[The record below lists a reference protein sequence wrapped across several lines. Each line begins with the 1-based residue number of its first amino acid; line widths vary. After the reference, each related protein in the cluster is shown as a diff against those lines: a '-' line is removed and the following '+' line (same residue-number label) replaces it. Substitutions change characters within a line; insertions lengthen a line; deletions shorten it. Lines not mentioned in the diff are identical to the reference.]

1 MRQSTLTPPV
11 SSIHPQS
18 RSERIRLTRAATGL
32 KPAEKL
38 LLRSLVD
45 FMGNATECW
54 PSLSRLADEVGCSI
68 RHVRR
73 MLRSL
78 EAAGWIIARY
88 RFRPDR
94 SQTSCV
100 FQWVKAP
107 DLHVRPPR
115 TSASALE
122 FNIGSIQ
129 ESNTY
134 AAPAECDFRK
144 EDRAPVAADPGVNCP
159 QGRANCPQA
168 TVAAELVEAVSNE
181 TPAAPDSVPVNCP
194 EQNGTAPVA
203 ADIRSNCPEAD
214 PVANWPEGKEN
225 LPDSIKGPVNWPEV
239 KGKENCPDLKP
250 VDNWPYLSNRENFPD
265 SGPVNCPEATGKAP
279 DSVSDN
285 CHKAPV
291 AAELVEVDASNDGSK
306 QGPSNEAPSAPAAPA
321 IRSRKPSPKFIVIDG
336 SKFLDINHG
345 RDIYLAA
352 VAAKLLN
359 SGTVDRLAFFA
370 CWCAIAAKL
379 RAGKVQFP
387 ERMMRFLLDN
397 RKAMSAYPDHAAEL
411 KAREAVR
418 FLFPEKPYNPHC

>member
-1 MRQSTLTPPV
+1 MHQSTLTPPAP
-11 SSIHPQS
+11 SIHHQS

-45 FMGNATECW
+45 FMGNSSECW

-78 EAAGWIIARY
+78 EAAGWIATQS

-115 TSASALE
+115 TSVSALE
-122 FNIGSIQ
+122 KDIGKFKQ
-129 ESNTY
+129 NTY
-134 AAPAECDFRK
+134 AAPAECTSVS
-144 EDRAPVAADPGVNCP
+144 EDKAP
-159 QGRANCPQA
+159 
-168 TVAAELVEAVSNE
+168 AAEPELPAELEVNPIDFQPG
-181 TPAAPDSVPVNCP
+181 TPA
-194 EQNGTAPVA
+194 
-203 ADIRSNCPEAD
+203 IPEASRT
-214 PVANWPEGKEN
+214 
-225 LPDSIKGPVNWPEV
+225 LPGESTLPP
-239 KGKENCPDLKP
+239 
-250 VDNWPYLSNRENFPD
+250 S
-265 SGPVNCPEATGKAP
+265 TGKAP
-279 DSVSDN
+279 AIPSQSCDS
-285 CHKAPV
+285 AIP
-291 AAELVEVDASNDGSK
+291 ATRPTK
-306 QGPSNEAPSAPAAPA
+306 Q
-321 IRSRKPSPKFIVIDG
+321 SPRFIVIDG
-336 SKFLDINHG
+336 SKFLDIREAERVYH
-345 RDIYLAA
+345 AV

-359 SGTVDRLAFFA
+359 SGSMDRLAFFA

-379 RAGKVQFP
+379 RAGKVQHP
-387 ERMMRFLLDN
+387 ERMMRYLLDN

-418 FLFPEKPYNPHC
+418 HLFPEKPYNPHS

>member
-1 MRQSTLTPPV
+1 MNQSTLTPPV

-45 FMGNATECW
+45 FMGNTIECW
-54 PSLSRLADEVGCSI
+54 PSLSRLADEVGVTV

-78 EAAGWIIARY
+78 EAAGWISTEH

-94 SQTSCV
+94 SQTSCLYR
-100 FQWVKAP
+100 WAKAP

-129 ESNTY
+129 ELNTY
-134 AAPAECDFRK
+134 AAAAECDFEQ
-144 EDRAPVAADPGVNCP
+144 EDKAPEGASNEASTQD
-159 QGRANCPQA
+159 
-168 TVAAELVEAVSNE
+168 ELVEVKVEVSNE
-181 TPAAPDSVPVNCP
+181 TSLAPAI
-194 EQNGTAPVA
+194 EGTE
-203 ADIRSNCPEAD
+203 S
-214 PVANWPEGKEN
+214 N
-225 LPDSIKGPVNWPEV
+225 LP
-239 KGKENCPDLKP
+239 
-250 VDNWPYLSNRENFPD
+250 
-265 SGPVNCPEATGKAP
+265 
-279 DSVSDN
+279 
-285 CHKAPV
+285 
-291 AAELVEVDASNDGSK
+291 ASSAVLPPSK
-306 QGPSNEAPSAPAAPA
+306 PA

-336 SKFLDINHG
+336 SKFLDIREAERVYH
-345 RDIYLAA
+345 AA

-359 SGTVDRLAFFA
+359 AGTVDRLAFFA

-379 RAGKVQFP
+379 RAGKVQHP

-397 RKAMSAYPDHAAEL
+397 RKAMSAYPDHAAEQ
-411 KAREAVR
+411 KARAAIR
-418 FLFPEKPYNPHC
+418 HLWPDKPYNPHG

>member
-1 MRQSTLTPPV
+1 VRQSTLTPPV

-45 FMGNATECW
+45 FMGNTIECW
-54 PSLSRLADEVGCSI
+54 PSLSRLADEVGVTV

-78 EAAGWIIARY
+78 EAAGWIITQS

-100 FQWVKAP
+100 FQWAKAP

-134 AAPAECDFRK
+134 AAAAECDF
-144 EDRAPVAADPGVNCP
+144 
-159 QGRANCPQA
+159 
-168 TVAAELVEAVSNE
+168 
-181 TPAAPDSVPVNCP
+181 
-194 EQNGTAPVA
+194 EQEQT
-203 ADIRSNCPEAD
+203 
-214 PVANWPEGKEN
+214 
-225 LPDSIKGPVNWPEV
+225 
-239 KGKENCPDLKP
+239 
-250 VDNWPYLSNRENFPD
+250 
-265 SGPVNCPEATGKAP
+265 
-279 DSVSDN
+279 
-285 CHKAPV
+285 APV
-291 AAELVEVDASNDGSK
+291 AAELVEINASNDGLK
-306 QGPSNEAPSAPAAPA
+306 QDASNEAPSHDSSIELPAAPAIEGTESNLPASSAVLPSSKPAIPAAPA
-321 IRSRKPSPKFIVIDG
+321 IRSSKPSPKFIVIDG

-345 RDIYLAA
+345 KDIYLAA
-352 VAAKLLN
+352 VAGKLLN
-359 SGTVDRLAFFA
+359 AGTVDRLAFFA

-379 RAGKVQFP
+379 RAGKVQHP

-397 RKAMSAYPDHAAEL
+397 RKAMSAYPDHAAEV

-418 FLFPEKPYNPHC
+418 FLFPEKVYNPYC

>member
-1 MRQSTLTPPV
+1 MHQSTLTPPV

-78 EAAGWIIARY
+78 EAAGWIITQS

-134 AAPAECDFRK
+134 AAAAECDFEQ
-144 EDRAPVAADPGVNCP
+144 EDR
-159 QGRANCPQA
+159 
-168 TVAAELVEAVSNE
+168 
-181 TPAAPDSVPVNCP
+181 
-194 EQNGTAPVA
+194 
-203 ADIRSNCPEAD
+203 
-214 PVANWPEGKEN
+214 
-225 LPDSIKGPVNWPEV
+225 
-239 KGKENCPDLKP
+239 
-250 VDNWPYLSNRENFPD
+250 
-265 SGPVNCPEATGKAP
+265 
-279 DSVSDN
+279 
-285 CHKAPV
+285 APV
-291 AAELVEVDASNDGSK
+291 AAELVEVKPDDF
-306 QGPSNEAPSAPAAPA
+306 QPEAPAIEGTESNLPASSAVLSPSKPA

-345 RDIYLAA
+345 KDIYHAA
-352 VAAKLLN
+352 VAGKLLN
-359 SGTVDRLAFFA
+359 AGTVDRLAFFA

-379 RAGKVQFP
+379 RAGKVQHP

>member
-1 MRQSTLTPPV
+1 MQSTLDGPAT
-11 SSIHPQS
+11 STRSQS

-38 LLRSLVD
+38 LLRSLCD
-45 FMGNATECW
+45 FMGNGTECW
-54 PSLSRLADEVGCSI
+54 PSLSRLADEVGVTV

-78 EAAGWIIARY
+78 EAAGWIITRS

-100 FQWVKAP
+100 FQWAKAP
-107 DLHVRPPR
+107 DQHVRGGR
-115 TSASALE
+115 TSASGLE

-144 EDRAPVAADPGVNCP
+144 EDKTPVAAEKVRPIDH
-159 QGRANCPQA
+159 R
-168 TVAAELVEAVSNE
+168 LI
-181 TPAAPDSVPVNCP
+181 AP
-194 EQNGTAPVA
+194 
-203 ADIRSNCPEAD
+203 
-214 PVANWPEGKEN
+214 
-225 LPDSIKGPVNWPEV
+225 
-239 KGKENCPDLKP
+239 
-250 VDNWPYLSNRENFPD
+250 
-265 SGPVNCPEATGKAP
+265 
-279 DSVSDN
+279 
-285 CHKAPV
+285 
-291 AAELVEVDASNDGSK
+291 AAELVEVNAIDFQAAAPAIEGTDSNLPASSAELPSSK
-306 QGPSNEAPSAPAAPA
+306 PAIPAAPA
-321 IRSRKPSPKFIVIDG
+321 IRSRKPSPRFIVIDG
-336 SKFLDINHG
+336 SRFLDINHG
-345 RDIYLAA
+345 KDIYLAA

-359 SGTVDRLAFFA
+359 ASTVDRLAFFA

-379 RAGKVQFP
+379 RAGKVQHP

>member
-1 MRQSTLTPPV
+1 MHQSTLTPPV
-11 SSIHPQS
+11 SSTRSES

-78 EAAGWIIARY
+78 EAAGWIITQS

-134 AAPAECDFRK
+134 AAAAECDFRK
-144 EDRAPVAADPGVNCP
+144 ED
-159 QGRANCPQA
+159 
-168 TVAAELVEAVSNE
+168 
-181 TPAAPDSVPVNCP
+181 
-194 EQNGTAPVA
+194 
-203 ADIRSNCPEAD
+203 
-214 PVANWPEGKEN
+214 
-225 LPDSIKGPVNWPEV
+225 
-239 KGKENCPDLKP
+239 
-250 VDNWPYLSNRENFPD
+250 
-265 SGPVNCPEATGKAP
+265 KAP
-279 DSVSDN
+279 
-285 CHKAPV
+285 A
-291 AAELVEVDASNDGSK
+291 AAELVEVNVIDFQPA
-306 QGPSNEAPSAPAAPA
+306 APAIEGTESNLPASIAVLPPSKPAIPA

-336 SKFLDINHG
+336 SRFLDIKEGERVYH
-345 RDIYLAA
+345 AA

-359 SGTVDRLAFFA
+359 AGTVDRLAFFA

-379 RAGKVQFP
+379 RAGKVQHP

-397 RKAMSAYPDHAAEL
+397 RKAMSAYPDHASEV

>member
-1 MRQSTLTPPV
+1 
-11 SSIHPQS
+11 
-18 RSERIRLTRAATGL
+18 
-32 KPAEKL
+32 
-38 LLRSLVD
+38 
-45 FMGNATECW
+45 MGNATECW

-78 EAAGWIIARY
+78 EAAGWIITQS

-107 DLHVRPPR
+107 DLHVRGGR
-115 TSASALE
+115 TSASGLE

-134 AAPAECDFRK
+134 AAAAECDFEQ
-144 EDRAPVAADPGVNCP
+144 EDRAPVAAELPVNCP
-159 QGRANCPQA
+159 EAKPE
-168 TVAAELVEAVSNE
+168 VAQICVPSK
-181 TPAAPDSVPVNCP
+181 PAAPDSVPVNWP
-194 EQNGTAPVA
+194 EQNEGTE
-203 ADIRSNCPEAD
+203 S
-214 PVANWPEGKEN
+214 N
-225 LPDSIKGPVNWPEV
+225 LPASSAV
-239 KGKENCPDLKP
+239 
-250 VDNWPYLSNRENFPD
+250 LSP
-265 SGPVNCPEATGKAP
+265 
-279 DSVSDN
+279 
-285 CHKAPV
+285 
-291 AAELVEVDASNDGSK
+291 SK
-306 QGPSNEAPSAPAAPA
+306 PA

-345 RDIYLAA
+345 KDIYHAA
-352 VAAKLLN
+352 VAGKLLN
-359 SGTVDRLAFFA
+359 AGTVDRLAFFA

-379 RAGKVQFP
+379 RAGKVQHP

>member
-1 MRQSTLTPPV
+1 MLNSTVVPPV

-78 EAAGWIIARY
+78 EAAGWIVAHF

-134 AAPAECDFRK
+134 AAAAECDFEQ
-144 EDRAPVAADPGVNCP
+144 EDRAPVAA
-159 QGRANCPQA
+159 
-168 TVAAELVEAVSNE
+168 ELVKEDSSIE
-181 TPAAPDSVPVNCP
+181 LPAAPAI
-194 EQNGTAPVA
+194 EGTE
-203 ADIRSNCPEAD
+203 S
-214 PVANWPEGKEN
+214 N
-225 LPDSIKGPVNWPEV
+225 LPASSAVLPPS
-239 KGKENCPDLKP
+239 KP
-250 VDNWPYLSNRENFPD
+250 
-265 SGPVNCPEATGKAP
+265 ATT
-279 DSVSDN
+279 
-285 CHKAPV
+285 
-291 AAELVEVDASNDGSK
+291 
-306 QGPSNEAPSAPAAPA
+306 A

-336 SKFLDINHG
+336 SKFLDIKEGERVYH
-345 RDIYLAA
+345 AA

-359 SGTVDRLAFFA
+359 AGTVDRLAFFA

-379 RAGKVQFP
+379 RAGKVQHP

>member
-1 MRQSTLTPPV
+1 MLNSTVVPPV

-78 EAAGWIIARY
+78 EAAGWIITQS

-100 FQWVKAP
+100 FQWAKAP

-134 AAPAECDFRK
+134 AAAAECDFEQ
-144 EDRAPVAADPGVNCP
+144 ED
-159 QGRANCPQA
+159 
-168 TVAAELVEAVSNE
+168 
-181 TPAAPDSVPVNCP
+181 
-194 EQNGTAPVA
+194 
-203 ADIRSNCPEAD
+203 
-214 PVANWPEGKEN
+214 
-225 LPDSIKGPVNWPEV
+225 
-239 KGKENCPDLKP
+239 
-250 VDNWPYLSNRENFPD
+250 
-265 SGPVNCPEATGKAP
+265 
-279 DSVSDN
+279 
-285 CHKAPV
+285 KAPV
-291 AAELVEVDASNDGSK
+291 AAELVEVNVIDF
-306 QGPSNEAPSAPAAPA
+306 QPEAPDSVSDNCHEQNEGTESNLPASSAVLPPSKPATPA

-336 SKFLDINHG
+336 SKFLDIKEGERVYH
-345 RDIYLAA
+345 AA

-359 SGTVDRLAFFA
+359 AGTVDRLAFFA

-379 RAGKVQFP
+379 RAGKVQHP

>member
-1 MRQSTLTPPV
+1 MHKSTLTSPV

-78 EAAGWIIARY
+78 EAAGWIVTQS

-100 FQWVKAP
+100 FQWAKAP

-134 AAPAECDFRK
+134 AAAAECDF
-144 EDRAPVAADPGVNCP
+144 
-159 QGRANCPQA
+159 
-168 TVAAELVEAVSNE
+168 
-181 TPAAPDSVPVNCP
+181 
-194 EQNGTAPVA
+194 EQEQT
-203 ADIRSNCPEAD
+203 
-214 PVANWPEGKEN
+214 
-225 LPDSIKGPVNWPEV
+225 
-239 KGKENCPDLKP
+239 
-250 VDNWPYLSNRENFPD
+250 
-265 SGPVNCPEATGKAP
+265 
-279 DSVSDN
+279 
-285 CHKAPV
+285 APV
-291 AAELVEVDASNDGSK
+291 AAELVEVNAIDFQPA
-306 QGPSNEAPSAPAAPA
+306 APAIEGTESNLPASSAVLPPSKPATPA

-336 SKFLDINHG
+336 SKFLDIKEGERVYH
-345 RDIYLAA
+345 AA

-359 SGTVDRLAFFA
+359 AGTVDRLAFFA

-379 RAGKVQFP
+379 RAGKVQHP

-397 RKAMSAYPDHAAEL
+397 RKAMSAYPDHAAEV

>member
-1 MRQSTLTPPV
+1 MLNSTVVPPV

-78 EAAGWIIARY
+78 EAAGWIITQS

-134 AAPAECDFRK
+134 AAAAECDFEQ
-144 EDRAPVAADPGVNCP
+144 ED
-159 QGRANCPQA
+159 
-168 TVAAELVEAVSNE
+168 
-181 TPAAPDSVPVNCP
+181 
-194 EQNGTAPVA
+194 
-203 ADIRSNCPEAD
+203 
-214 PVANWPEGKEN
+214 
-225 LPDSIKGPVNWPEV
+225 
-239 KGKENCPDLKP
+239 
-250 VDNWPYLSNRENFPD
+250 
-265 SGPVNCPEATGKAP
+265 KAP
-279 DSVSDN
+279 
-285 CHKAPV
+285 A
-291 AAELVEVDASNDGSK
+291 AAELVEVNVIDFQA
-306 QGPSNEAPSAPAAPA
+306 AAPAIEGTESNLPASSAVLSPSKPAIPAIPA

-336 SKFLDINHG
+336 SKFLDIKEGERVYH
-345 RDIYLAA
+345 AA

-359 SGTVDRLAFFA
+359 AGTVDRLAFFA

-379 RAGKVQFP
+379 RAGKVQHP

-397 RKAMSAYPDHAAEL
+397 RKAMSAYPDHAAEV

>member
-1 MRQSTLTPPV
+1 MHQSTLTPPV
-11 SSIHPQS
+11 SSTRPES

-45 FMGNATECW
+45 FMGNGTECW
-54 PSLSRLADEVGCSI
+54 PSLSRLADEVGVTV

-78 EAAGWIIARY
+78 EAAGWIITQS

-115 TSASALE
+115 TSVSALE
-122 FNIGSIQ
+122 LNIGSIQ
-129 ESNTY
+129 KQNTY
-134 AAPAECDFRK
+134 AAPAECDFEQK
-144 EDRAPVAADPGVNCP
+144 DKAPVAADIK
-159 QGRANCPQA
+159 ANCPQCP
-168 TVAAELVEAVSNE
+168 VAAELVEAVSNE
-181 TPAAPDSVPVNCP
+181 TPAAPDSAMANCP
-194 EQNGTAPVA
+194 EQNGTAPV
-203 ADIRSNCPEAD
+203 EATL
-214 PVANWPEGKEN
+214 PQPITPAIEGTDSN
-225 LPDSIKGPVNWPEV
+225 LPASSAVLPPS
-239 KGKENCPDLKP
+239 KP
-250 VDNWPYLSNRENFPD
+250 
-265 SGPVNCPEATGKAP
+265 AI
-279 DSVSDN
+279 
-285 CHKAPV
+285 
-291 AAELVEVDASNDGSK
+291 
-306 QGPSNEAPSAPAAPA
+306 PA

-336 SKFLDINHG
+336 SKFLDIKEGERVYH
-345 RDIYLAA
+345 AA

-359 SGTVDRLAFFA
+359 AGTVDRLAFFA

-379 RAGKVQFP
+379 RAGNVQHP

-397 RKAMSAYPDHAAEL
+397 RKAMSAYPDHAAEV

>member
-1 MRQSTLTPPV
+1 VRQSTLTPPV

-45 FMGNATECW
+45 FMGNTIECW
-54 PSLSRLADEVGCSI
+54 PSLSRLADEVGVTV

-78 EAAGWIIARY
+78 EAAGWIVTRS

-115 TSASALE
+115 TSASGLE

-134 AAPAECDFRK
+134 AAAAECDFEQEQTAPVAAELRDNCR
-144 EDRAPVAADPGVNCP
+144 EAPVAADPE
-159 QGRANCPQA
+159 AN
-168 TVAAELVEAVSNE
+168 L
-181 TPAAPDSVPVNCP
+181 
-194 EQNGTAPVA
+194 
-203 ADIRSNCPEAD
+203 
-214 PVANWPEGKEN
+214 PEGK
-225 LPDSIKGPVNWPEV
+225 D
-239 KGKENCPDLKP
+239 
-250 VDNWPYLSNRENFPD
+250 
-265 SGPVNCPEATGKAP
+265 NCPEATGKAP
-279 DSVSDN
+279 DSVPVN
-285 CHKAPV
+285 CPEQKGQAPV
-291 AAELVEVDASNDGSK
+291 RANLPQPANAAIEGTESNLPASSAVLPSSK
-306 QGPSNEAPSAPAAPA
+306 PAILAAPA

-345 RDIYLAA
+345 KDIYLAA
-352 VAAKLLN
+352 VAGKLLN

-379 RAGKVQFP
+379 RAGKVQHP

-397 RKAMSAYPDHAAEL
+397 RKAMSAYPDHAAEV

>member
-1 MRQSTLTPPV
+1 MLNSTVAPPV

-78 EAAGWIIARY
+78 EAAGWIITQS

-100 FQWVKAP
+100 FQWAKAP
-107 DLHVRPPR
+107 DQHVRGGR
-115 TSASALE
+115 TSASGLE

-134 AAPAECDFRK
+134 AAAAECDFEQ
-144 EDRAPVAADPGVNCP
+144 EDR
-159 QGRANCPQA
+159 
-168 TVAAELVEAVSNE
+168 
-181 TPAAPDSVPVNCP
+181 
-194 EQNGTAPVA
+194 
-203 ADIRSNCPEAD
+203 
-214 PVANWPEGKEN
+214 
-225 LPDSIKGPVNWPEV
+225 
-239 KGKENCPDLKP
+239 
-250 VDNWPYLSNRENFPD
+250 
-265 SGPVNCPEATGKAP
+265 
-279 DSVSDN
+279 
-285 CHKAPV
+285 APV
-291 AAELVEVDASNDGSK
+291 AAELVEIDASNDGPK
-306 QGPSNEAPSAPAAPA
+306 QGVSFEASSQDSSIELLAAPAIEGTESVLPASSAVLSPSKPAIPA

-336 SKFLDINHG
+336 SKFLDIKEAERVYH
-345 RDIYLAA
+345 AA

-359 SGTVDRLAFFA
+359 AGTVDRLAFFA

-379 RAGKVQFP
+379 RAGKVQHP

-397 RKAMSAYPDHAAEL
+397 RKAMSAYPDHAAEV

>member
-1 MRQSTLTPPV
+1 MHQSTLTPPV
-11 SSIHPQS
+11 SSTRSES

-78 EAAGWIIARY
+78 EAAGWIITQS

-134 AAPAECDFRK
+134 AAAAECDFEQ
-144 EDRAPVAADPGVNCP
+144 ED
-159 QGRANCPQA
+159 
-168 TVAAELVEAVSNE
+168 
-181 TPAAPDSVPVNCP
+181 
-194 EQNGTAPVA
+194 
-203 ADIRSNCPEAD
+203 
-214 PVANWPEGKEN
+214 
-225 LPDSIKGPVNWPEV
+225 
-239 KGKENCPDLKP
+239 
-250 VDNWPYLSNRENFPD
+250 
-265 SGPVNCPEATGKAP
+265 
-279 DSVSDN
+279 
-285 CHKAPV
+285 KAPV
-291 AAELVEVDASNDGSK
+291 AAELVEEV
-306 QGPSNEAPSAPAAPA
+306 SNETPLAPAIEGTESNLPASSAVLPPSKPATPA

-336 SKFLDINHG
+336 SKFLDIKEGERVYH
-345 RDIYLAA
+345 AA

-379 RAGKVQFP
+379 RAGKVQHP

>member
-1 MRQSTLTPPV
+1 VHKSTLTPPV

-78 EAAGWIIARY
+78 EAAGWIVTQS

-100 FQWVKAP
+100 FQWAKAP

-115 TSASALE
+115 TSASGLE

-134 AAPAECDFRK
+134 AAAAECDFEQ
-144 EDRAPVAADPGVNCP
+144 EDKTPVAAKTLWPIDHNVAAIAPAANPRDNCP
-159 QGRANCPQA
+159 QGTSP
-168 TVAAELVEAVSNE
+168 VAAEKVGQICPRVIA
-181 TPAAPDSVPVNCP
+181 PAAELPVNGPVNWPDLNGKAADSVPVNCP

-203 ADIRSNCPEAD
+203 AELQANCPE
-214 PVANWPEGKEN
+214 GKPMAN
-225 LPDSIKGPVNWPEV
+225 LPQVLSKA
-239 KGKENCPDLKP
+239 NCPD
-250 VDNWPYLSNRENFPD
+250 
-265 SGPVNCPEATGKAP
+265 SGRANCPQATGKAP
-279 DSVSDN
+279 DSVRDN
-285 CHKAPV
+285 CP
-291 AAELVEVDASNDGSK
+291 EQNEGTESNLPASSAVLPSSK
-306 QGPSNEAPSAPAAPA
+306 PAIPAAPA

-345 RDIYLAA
+345 KDIYLAA
-352 VAAKLLN
+352 VAGKLLN

-379 RAGKVQFP
+379 RAGKVQHP

-397 RKAMSAYPDHAAEL
+397 RKAMSAYPDHAAEV
-411 KAREAVR
+411 KARDAVR

>member
-1 MRQSTLTPPV
+1 VHQSTLTPPV

-78 EAAGWIIARY
+78 EAAGWIVAHF

-100 FQWVKAP
+100 FHWVKAP

-115 TSASALE
+115 TSVSALE

-134 AAPAECDFRK
+134 AAAAECDFEQ
-144 EDRAPVAADPGVNCP
+144 EDKAPA
-159 QGRANCPQA
+159 
-168 TVAAELVEAVSNE
+168 AAELVEINPSKDGPKQGVSNE
-181 TPAAPDSVPVNCP
+181 TPSHDSSIELPAAPAI
-194 EQNGTAPVA
+194 EGTE
-203 ADIRSNCPEAD
+203 S
-214 PVANWPEGKEN
+214 N
-225 LPDSIKGPVNWPEV
+225 LP
-239 KGKENCPDLKP
+239 
-250 VDNWPYLSNRENFPD
+250 
-265 SGPVNCPEATGKAP
+265 
-279 DSVSDN
+279 
-285 CHKAPV
+285 
-291 AAELVEVDASNDGSK
+291 ASSAVLPSSK
-306 QGPSNEAPSAPAAPA
+306 PA

-336 SKFLDINHG
+336 SKFLDIKEGERVYH
-345 RDIYLAA
+345 AA

-359 SGTVDRLAFFA
+359 AGTVDRLAFFA

-379 RAGKVQFP
+379 RAGKVQHP

-397 RKAMSAYPDHAAEL
+397 RKAMSAYPDHAAEV

>member
-1 MRQSTLTPPV
+1 MHQSTLTPPV
-11 SSIHPQS
+11 SSTRPES

-78 EAAGWIIARY
+78 EAAGWIVTQS

-134 AAPAECDFRK
+134 AAAAECDFEQ
-144 EDRAPVAADPGVNCP
+144 ED
-159 QGRANCPQA
+159 
-168 TVAAELVEAVSNE
+168 
-181 TPAAPDSVPVNCP
+181 
-194 EQNGTAPVA
+194 
-203 ADIRSNCPEAD
+203 
-214 PVANWPEGKEN
+214 
-225 LPDSIKGPVNWPEV
+225 
-239 KGKENCPDLKP
+239 
-250 VDNWPYLSNRENFPD
+250 
-265 SGPVNCPEATGKAP
+265 
-279 DSVSDN
+279 
-285 CHKAPV
+285 KAPV
-291 AAELVEVDASNDGSK
+291 AAELSNFQHDGSLK
-306 QGPSNEAPSAPAAPA
+306 DDSSIELPAAPAIEGTESNLPASSAVLPPSKPATPA

-336 SKFLDINHG
+336 SKFLDIKEGERVYH
-345 RDIYLAA
+345 AA

-359 SGTVDRLAFFA
+359 AGTVDRLAFFA

-379 RAGKVQFP
+379 RAGKVQHP

-397 RKAMSAYPDHAAEL
+397 RKAMSAYPDHAAEV

>member
-1 MRQSTLTPPV
+1 VLNSTVVPPV

-78 EAAGWIIARY
+78 EAAGWIITQS

-100 FQWVKAP
+100 FQWAKAP
-107 DLHVRPPR
+107 DQHVRGGR
-115 TSASALE
+115 TSASGLE

-134 AAPAECDFRK
+134 AAAAECDFEQ
-144 EDRAPVAADPGVNCP
+144 ED
-159 QGRANCPQA
+159 
-168 TVAAELVEAVSNE
+168 
-181 TPAAPDSVPVNCP
+181 
-194 EQNGTAPVA
+194 
-203 ADIRSNCPEAD
+203 
-214 PVANWPEGKEN
+214 
-225 LPDSIKGPVNWPEV
+225 
-239 KGKENCPDLKP
+239 
-250 VDNWPYLSNRENFPD
+250 
-265 SGPVNCPEATGKAP
+265 
-279 DSVSDN
+279 
-285 CHKAPV
+285 KAPV
-291 AAELVEVDASNDGSK
+291 AAELVEINPSKDGPK
-306 QGPSNEAPSAPAAPA
+306 QGVSNETPSHDSSIELPAAPAIEGTESNLPASSAVLPSSKPAIPAAPA
-321 IRSRKPSPKFIVIDG
+321 IRSSKPSPKFIVIDG

-345 RDIYLAA
+345 KDIYLAA
-352 VAAKLLN
+352 VAGKLLN
-359 SGTVDRLAFFA
+359 AGTVDRLAFFA

-379 RAGKVQFP
+379 RAGKVQHP

-397 RKAMSAYPDHAAEL
+397 RKAMSAYPDHAAEV

-418 FLFPEKPYNPHC
+418 FLFPEKVYNPYC